1 MPKEKGTNFVSEVFW
16 NLNEILAH
24 HQFMLGTLF
33 SRQRDQ
39 HPLVQGV
46 ADIILDSASSFGNLV
61 HFLTFQMSDALWFTP
76 EYESYIKHSPLSME
90 RHLKELDQNPNY
102 KDFIQRCS
110 EDSRLRK
117 RDLKTL
123 LSRPVTRLP
132 RLQLILE
139 RILKVTDADHPD
151 LETIPIVL
159 AVLRDFIRRSEPGI
173 AASQEKVKFG
183 ALRGSLVDPQGDITV
198 SLG

>member
-1 MPKEKGTNFVSEVFW
+1 MWT
-16 NLNEILAH
+16 ILTP
-24 HQFMLGTLF
+24 QLL
-33 SRQRDQ
+33 
-39 HPLVQGV
+39 
-46 ADIILDSASSFGNLV
+46 
-61 HFLTFQMSDALWFTP
+61 DALVFTP

-90 RHLKELDQNPNY
+90 CHLKELDQNPNY

-117 RDLKTL
+117 RDFRTL

-132 RLQLILE
+132 RLLLILE
-139 RILKVTDADHPD
+139 RIQKVTDVDHPD

-159 AVLRDFIRRSEPGI
+159 TVLRDFIKRSEPGI
-173 AASQEKVKFG
+173 AASEEKVKFG